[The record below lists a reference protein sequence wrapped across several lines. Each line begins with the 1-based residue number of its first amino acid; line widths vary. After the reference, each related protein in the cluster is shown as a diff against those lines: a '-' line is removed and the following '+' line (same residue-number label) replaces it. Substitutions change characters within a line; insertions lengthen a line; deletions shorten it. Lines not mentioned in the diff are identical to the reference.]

1 MLDLTEE
8 ILRELVQIKWALI
21 CLVTMYWGKCLY
33 FLSKEIP
40 SWLKSFSKEKEPSPI
55 ERRHRDLGA
64 STRVKQDC
72 PDSQWD

>member
-8 ILRELVQIKWALI
+8 ILSQLVQIKWVLI

-33 FLSKEIP
+33 LLGKRIKKKVEEEKLSP
-40 SWLKSFSKEKEPSPI
+40 L
-55 ERRHRDLGA
+55 ERMNRDLQ
-64 STRVKQDC
+64 SSVRVKQDC